1 MVQRDQQPS
10 LTDNRVVRFS
20 PLRKLGRSKLGQ
32 RAIGFERGECQ
43 IINRAESIQNSELT
57 SVLVG
62 DAYATIA
69 ACIFKL
75 NQVHT
80 SRIQE
85 LGARIQEEITSI
97 ARSLPKNRTGR

>member
-10 LTDNRVVRFS
+10 LTDNCVVRFS

-43 IINRAESIQNSELT
+43 IINRAESIQNSELA

-69 ACIFKL
+69 VCIFKL
-75 NQVHT
+75 NQVHKKT
-80 SRIQE
+80 ESRSQDTE
-85 LGARIQEEITSI
+85 SRRKS
-97 ARSLPKNRTGR
+97 RSFRLVFQT